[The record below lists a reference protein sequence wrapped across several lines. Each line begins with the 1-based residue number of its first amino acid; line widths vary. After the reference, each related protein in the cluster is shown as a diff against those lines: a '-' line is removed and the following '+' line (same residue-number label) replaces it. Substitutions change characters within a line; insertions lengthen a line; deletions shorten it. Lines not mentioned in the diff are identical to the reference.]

1 MQHIVETTPLRH
13 PRSSGLGG
21 NLNAA
26 APSTP
31 PPVSFLHA
39 AADVRVWEKPMML
52 WAAAGVPLGSRVQ
65 RGRWIG
71 VGDHRLVAGL
81 AGGRRGGV
89 HGRMQ
94 GGDLERWFLG
104 VSRLAAL
111 AWAAAAG

>member
-52 WAAAGVPLGSRVQ
+52 WAAAGVPLASHEQ
-65 RGRWIG
+65 RRRWIHG
-71 VGDHRLVAGL
+71 VDDRPVAGL
-81 AGGRRGGV
+81 VGGRRGGL
-89 HGRMQ
+89 Q
-94 GGDLERWFLG
+94 GGGLWRWFCG
-104 VSRLAAL
+104 ASRLAIL
-111 AWAAAAG
+111 ARATVAG